1 MFGLSFPKL
10 LVLVGL
16 FLVVWYG
23 FKFLGRL
30 QAIHAAAVR
39 RRAEGRSRTEAPS
52 SERAGEIEEL
62 VKCRVCGSYVPAQGP
77 AACRRADCPAGR

>member
-23 FKFLGRL
+23 FKFLTRL
-30 QAIHAAAVR
+30 QAIHGAAAR
-39 RRAEGRSRTEAPS
+39 RRAEGARRTEAPS
-52 SERAGEIEEL
+52 SERGGEIEEL

-77 AACRRADCPAGR
+77 AGCRRADCPAGR